1 MASKKEHKR
10 RAEAKARRA
19 RLSRSGRSAVIRAA
33 SAPPVPKT
41 PDTPE
46 IRGLPPLGGAVAVS
60 GAAADA
66 AREDGRLSD
75 VTAEPVAIREGS
87 EPIQVV
93 DPDSLPA
100 YAPPP
105 ALEVDPA
112 YFEGVPRLGY
122 PGGAASEADIP
133 EENLPA
139 GHGVFGT
146 VSAKAPVT
154 FEDDPAAAVAEEY
167 FGEDDSGDGWSMPE
181 YRTTRVLP
189 KEKRLYIVMIAPEV
203 APTAKVGGLG
213 DVVQGLGRELMNRGH
228 EVEVIA
234 PMYSCMR
241 YDTIHDLHEIYGELW
256 SPHFNEWR
264 SEKVYQG
271 WVEGLKVNF
280 ITGGIYSNRPSIY
293 GFDDDLYR
301 FAYFSRQALE
311 FLFKSGRR
319 PDIIHC
325 HDWTTGLVP
334 AMLWDIYGK
343 MGWNNSRVVYT
354 IHNNECQGLCGFG
367 DKLLGMVGLDVRNYL
382 RMDRMQDDARHN
394 CINMMKAGIVYSNF
408 VTTVSPTY
416 AGELKTVVGGRGLQN
431 TIAKN
436 AAKVGGVLNGLDYEA
451 WNPQTDQKIAAR
463 YSIGDDFFEK
473 YKNKTALREWLGL
486 WDAWKPIVSV
496 VTRLT
501 HQKGLD
507 LIKRAIFATIE
518 EQGQYVL
525 LGSAPDPKVNADFL
539 RLQHEL
545 KDNHDVN
552 LYIGYHEDLSRLIYA
567 GSDIFLVP
575 SLYEPCGLT
584 QMIALRYGAVPVVRE
599 TGGLVDTVF
608 DLENSGKGLNNAN
621 GFSFRDATPE
631 SLDYGLKRAIRLW
644 YDNPPAF
651 NRLARNG
658 MRYNY
663 SWKNPAKDYENI
675 YNYIKA

>member
-1 MASKKEHKR
+1 MPEARASGTSVTGDGAGESSS
-10 RAEAKARRA
+10 ASDAVPEGVD
-19 RLSRSGRSAVIRAA
+19 SRSGEGPVQEVEPYPQAA
-33 SAPPVPKT
+33 YIPP
-41 PDTPE
+41 
-46 IRGLPPLGGAVAVS
+46 PPLEIDAGYLEGAPSLDYAGGGAP
-60 GAAADA
+60 ADHA
-66 AREDGRLSD
+66 
-75 VTAEPVAIREGS
+75 P
-87 EPIQVV
+87 
-93 DPDSLPA
+93 DPSA
-100 YAPPP
+100 Q
-105 ALEVDPA
+105 DP
-112 YFEGVPRLGY
+112 
-122 PGGAASEADIP
+122 
-133 EENLPA
+133 
-139 GHGVFGT
+139 GVFGT
-146 VSAKAPVT
+146 VRAIKPVACE
-154 FEDDPAAAVAEEY
+154 EDQAAAVAAE
-167 FGEDDSGDGWSMPE
+167 FFEDDDDDGEWSMPE
-181 YRTTRVLP
+181 FHTTRVLP
-189 KEKRLYIVMIAPEV
+189 REKRMYIVMITPEV

-228 EVEVIA
+228 AVEIVA

-241 YDTIHDLHEIYGELW
+241 YDTIHDLHEAHAELW
-256 SPHFNEWR
+256 SPRFDRWQA
-264 SEKVYQG
+264 EKVYQG
-271 WVEGLKVNF
+271 WVEGLKCDF
-280 ITGGIYSNRPSIY
+280 ITGGIYTNRPSIY

-301 FAYFSRQALE
+301 FAFFCRQALE
-311 FLFKSGRR
+311 FLFKTGRR

-334 AMLWDIYGK
+334 AMLWDIYEK
-343 MGWNNSRVVYT
+343 LGWNNSRVVYT
-354 IHNNECQGLCGFG
+354 IHNNECQGLCDFG
-367 DKLLGMVGLDVRNYL
+367 DKLLGMVGLDIRNYL
-382 RMDRMQDDARHN
+382 RPDRMQDDSRPN
-394 CINMMKAGIVYSNF
+394 CINMMKAGIVHSNF

-431 TIAKN
+431 TITRN

-451 WNPQTDQKIAAR
+451 WNPQTDSKLAAR
-463 YSIGDDFFEK
+463 YSIGDDFFGK
-473 YKNKTALREWLGL
+473 YRNKTALREWLGL
-486 WDAWKPIVSV
+486 WESWKPIVSV

-507 LIKRAIFATIE
+507 LIKRAIFSSIE
-518 EQGQYVL
+518 EQAQFVL

-539 RLQHEL
+539 RLQNGL

-584 QMIALRYGAVPVVRE
+584 QMIALRYGTVPVVRE

-621 GFSFRDATPE
+621 GFTFRDPTPE

-644 YDNPPAF
+644 FDNPPAF